1 MKHNLR
7 NLWFWVLS
15 IAVPSL
21 GMAQVDGTVTATNTD
36 GVVTI
41 ENGYVSR
48 TFHVSED
55 NRLTPGAIVNKRVT
69 DGTFTPSTGSEEFKI
84 KTLLNEDLTTIN
96 GLLDRSTWTLTVDGW
111 SHDGSNG
118 NPSMITDGDGSTYW
132 HSYYDT
138 GGGSQGAAGGASDP
152 HWISIDLGKEQ
163 QVASFAYQPR
173 NHSNGPA
180 VNGVVRGYTIQ
191 TSTDG
196 TTWTNVCSST
206 MPWRDCLIWVNLPEV
221 LTTRYFRFAIT
232 SSHNGGNYANCAEF
246 YLSSEKQVGAHLMPL
261 DISDASVTATSWC
274 SDGQSETSLSFL
286 VDGKDQTYWHTWY
299 SGQTTG
305 SGTGTDALP
314 HTLTFDLGSAKTFRS
329 FGWKPR
335 WNSDN
340 GRIKEYKLEISTD
353 ALAVDDENKVWTQIA
368 TGTATYEGREPKWFT
383 LDQTYTAQY
392 VRLTE
397 VSNIAGNNFGCAA
410 EFYLSQQE
418 YISPSTDFEGF
429 TASQMEVESTTI
441 TDLDEGGKQ
450 VTFTMKPYTFKDPLN
465 FAISTWNV
473 SMVVKMKDGDHFMKK
488 TLQIQAADANAQAT
502 AIDYIE
508 TESLITDDVADSHKW
523 TRNAS
528 QGGVGGMSGYTLT
541 LGQPV
546 YIEGMFFGSEFPQA
560 ENMIEEENAYTSRYY
575 VGKTIPY
582 IYATHKGQ
590 DLTTDFNGLQDADVD
605 KNAIFETWANV
616 TGAGSSATDLDI
628 LRTDFYSYIEGIAK
642 PTKLRMQYNSWYDW
656 MMLITEE
663 RINKSFKEMER
674 GFSQYGLRP
683 MDSYVVDDGWN
694 SYSVS
699 DTDRSGSTANQSG
712 FWEFNDKFPNGL
724 EGASKIARMYGSGF
738 GIWLGPR
745 GGYNF
750 NGSWGN
756 LLQNSGYGTASNG
769 EAATGDF
776 VYITK
781 LKEFFTENQTNY
793 GVNYWKLDGFATQ
806 QGAAKATDA
815 KHPVARYIRGGKN
828 GNYYFTE
835 HWERWYNAFTAM
847 YETTPELWLN
857 LTCYVNPSPW
867 ILQYCNTVWMQNSN
881 DMGRTTVDSRSREL
895 DKQLSYRDD
904 RYYAFT
910 NTQQLQFPLNH
921 VFNHDPIY
929 GQTDCMSANA
939 MNDNEFRAY
948 LYMMATRG
956 TAFWEMLY
964 SYNMMNEGNKWMINA
979 EAMNFVEKNYDI
991 LRHAIYYG
999 STPTEGEPYGYSCW
1013 KEEGSKVE
1021 GIVSFRNPSNSEKT
1035 CNFTLNQSTGVP
1047 TSATG
1052 LKASLIMEYSGT
1064 YDNDNLTDVKALT
1077 GDNADNNSYASGDTY
1092 SVTLKAGEIRLVRF
1106 SSAADATAAAIYS
1119 ARAMD
1124 NSTVEVKFDEPVV
1137 AEAAQF
1143 ALYQGDTKVADAAS
1157 VTTGADYR
1165 TLSLSFDTGVTLNA
1179 DLPYTIRVNGTK
1191 DWVGNTTTA
1200 TSNAFYTVTDG
1211 VIVSVNDAAD
1221 LATTPASTAEINANI
1236 PMHTLTAATAT
1247 TDQGQFV
1254 GKAPFNISL
1263 IVNTQ
1268 ETDAALVTAGSA
1280 FSLKLVGGK
1289 PVFTVG
1295 SVECAGDTTITAGE
1309 PVMLSCSREMN
1320 GMLKIYLNGQLQK
1333 TTYDANHLNED
1344 LAGAA
1349 LTLGENGKSVT
1360 LGQFKLRTVIPA
1372 YDAEYTTFKELLVGY
1387 GDEIQAAIANA
1398 QEALNHTG
1406 VGYPASA
1413 PRNTLNEAITT
1424 AQEGSV
1430 YFTSTYTNL
1439 QTALANF
1446 YASTDVTLPEDGH
1459 AYTLT
1464 LKHGDGTLRYFYYD
1478 AETPSPSTKTAV
1490 RTAETVL
1497 PSSAIWV
1504 CRKVNDKY
1512 AFVNDKGIYLLW
1524 FGGSGDGAYDNN
1536 VGYTDAYASNKNLFQ
1551 VIKFTKGGNV
1561 QMENDFLYGT
1571 VGLKGTRN
1579 SGDAPY
1585 FIIKNNG
1592 SGVASSSAFVDK
1604 SGNNYRT
1611 SAIMIEEVD
1620 YPNLVSL
1627 RQPAKTDGKIYASLA
1642 LPFNSVVPE
1651 GLTAYH
1657 ATLNSNSSGS
1667 YLQLSALDGGIV
1679 PAGLPV
1685 VLRKEGTATEEARFL
1700 PATDETVPTD
1710 LSASG
1715 LKAVF
1720 ETTERN
1726 TSTSTFVLSGAFST
1740 GIGFYP
1746 YTATNLPTYKAY
1758 LEMETTEAAGLR
1770 AVFFDPEELT
1780 GVGGV
1785 TLDEKESTSIVDLS
1799 GRRLTRPA
1807 GKGVYIRD
1815 GKKIIVR

>member
-1 MKHNLR
+1 M
-7 NLWFWVLS
+7 
-15 IAVPSL
+15 
-21 GMAQVDGTVTATNTD
+21 
-36 GVVTI
+36 
-41 ENGYVSR
+41 
-48 TFHVSED
+48 
-55 NRLTPGAIVNKRVT
+55 
-69 DGTFTPSTGSEEFKI
+69 
-84 KTLLNEDLTTIN
+84 
-96 GLLDRSTWTLTVDGW
+96 
-111 SHDGSNG
+111 
-118 NPSMITDGDGSTYW
+118 
-132 HSYYDT
+132 
-138 GGGSQGAAGGASDP
+138 
-152 HWISIDLGKEQ
+152 
-163 QVASFAYQPR
+163 
-173 NHSNGPA
+173 
-180 VNGVVRGYTIQ
+180 
-191 TSTDG
+191 
-196 TTWTNVCSST
+196 
-206 MPWRDCLIWVNLPEV
+206 
-221 LTTRYFRFAIT
+221 
-232 SSHNGGNYANCAEF
+232 
-246 YLSSEKQVGAHLMPL
+246 
-261 DISDASVTATSWC
+261 
-274 SDGQSETSLSFL
+274 
-286 VDGKDQTYWHTWY
+286 
-299 SGQTTG
+299 
-305 SGTGTDALP
+305 P
-314 HTLTFDLGSAKTFRS
+314 HTLTFDLGSAKTFKS
-329 FGWKPR
+329 FGWRTR
-335 WNSDN
+335 WNADN

-353 ALAVDDENKVWTQIA
+353 ELAVDDESKVWTQIA
-368 TGTATYEGREPKWFT
+368 SGTATYEGREPKWFM
-383 LDQTYTAQY
+383 LDQAYTAQY

-397 VSNIAGNNFGCAA
+397 ISNVAGNNYGCAA
-410 EFYLSQQE
+410 EFYLSEQE
-418 YISPSTDFEGF
+418 YVTPSTDFEGF
-429 TASQMEVESTTI
+429 TASQMTVASVSTE
-441 TDLDEGGKQ
+441 DLEEGGKQ
-450 VTFTMKPYTFKDPLN
+450 VTFTMEPYTFKDPLN
-465 FAISTWNV
+465 FAVSTWNV
-473 SMVVKMKDGDHFMKK
+473 SMVVKMKDGEHFMKK
-488 TLQIQAADANAQAT
+488 YLQVQAADANAKAT

-508 TESLITDDVADSHKW
+508 TECLGTADVADDHKW
-523 TRNAS
+523 TRDAS

-546 YIEGMFFGSEFPQA
+546 YVEGMFFGSEFPQA

-605 KNAIFETWANV
+605 KDAVFETWANV
-616 TGAGSSATDLDI
+616 TGAGSSATDLDM
-628 LRTDFYSYIEGIAK
+628 LRSDFYSYIEGIAK

-674 GFSQYGLRP
+674 GFSQHGLRP

-694 SYSVS
+694 SYGVS
-699 DTDRSGSTANQSG
+699 DTDRSGSTANQTG

-724 EGASKIARMYGSGF
+724 GGASKIARMYGSGF

-750 NGSWGN
+750 NAAWGN

-776 VYITK
+776 VYIAK

-793 GVNYWKLDGFATQ
+793 GVNYWKLDGFATS
-806 QGAAKATDA
+806 QGAAKATDE

-835 HWERWYNAFTAM
+835 HWERWYNALAAM

-867 ILQYCNTVWMQNSN
+867 ILQFCNTVWMQNSN
-881 DMGRTTVDSRSREL
+881 DMYRTIVDSRSREL

-929 GQTDCMSANA
+929 GQTDCMSAGA

-979 EAMNFVEKNYDI
+979 EALNFVEKNYDI

-999 STPTEGEPYGYSCW
+999 STPTAAEPYGYSCW
-1013 KEEGSKVE
+1013 KEDGTGKVE

-1035 CNFTLNQSTGVP
+1035 CAFTLNRSVGVP
-1047 TSATG
+1047 TAASA
-1052 LKASLIMEYSGT
+1052 LKASLVMEYSGT
-1064 YDNDNLTDVKALT
+1064 YTNDNLSDVSALT
-1077 GDNADNNSYASGDTY
+1077 ADNADSGSYGFGDTY

-1106 SSAADATAAAIYS
+1106 SSEADATAAAIYS
-1119 ARAMD
+1119 ARALS

-1137 AEAAQF
+1137 ADASQF

-1165 TLSLSFDTGVTLNA
+1165 TLSLAFATGVTLSA

-1191 DWVGNTTTA
+1191 DWVGNATTA

-1211 VIVSVNDAAD
+1211 VIVSVDAAAD
-1221 LATTPASTAEINANI
+1221 LAAVPASTEEINANI
-1236 PMHTLTAATAT
+1236 PMHTLTAATAPT
-1247 TDQGQFV
+1247 NQGQFI
-1254 GKAPFNISL
+1254 GKAPFNVSL
-1263 IVNTQ
+1263 LVNTS
-1268 ETDAALVTAGSA
+1268 ETDAALVTAGSS

-1295 SVECAGDTTITAGE
+1295 SVECAGDTAVTAGT

-1333 TTYDANHLNED
+1333 TTYDAANLNED

-1349 LTLGENGKSVT
+1349 LSLGEDGKSVT

-1372 YDAEYTTFKELLVGY
+1372 YDAEYSTYKETLVGY
-1387 GDEIQAAIANA
+1387 GDEIAAAVAEAQAA
-1398 QEALNHTG
+1398 LDKTG
-1406 VGYPASA
+1406 VGYPTAT
-1413 PRNTLNEAITT
+1413 PRTTLNEAITT

-1439 QTALANF
+1439 QTAIANF
-1446 YASTDVTLPEDGH
+1446 YASTDVNMPEDGH

-1478 AETPSPSTKTAV
+1478 ADADAETPSPATKTAV
-1490 RTAETVL
+1490 RTEETVL
-1497 PSSAIWV
+1497 PSSATWV
-1504 CRKVNDKY
+1504 CRKVGTKY
-1512 AFVNDKGIYLLW
+1512 AFVNDEGTYLLW
-1524 FGGSGDGAYDNN
+1524 FGGSGDGAYDSN
-1536 VGYTDAYASNKNLFQ
+1536 VGYTSAYASNKNLFQ
-1551 VIKFTKGGNV
+1551 VIKFTTGNNV
-1561 QMENDFLYGT
+1561 QVGNDFLFGT
-1571 VGLKGTRN
+1571 LGLKGTRN

-1585 FIIKNNG
+1585 FIIKNDG
-1592 SGVASSSAFVDK
+1592 SGVASSLAFVDK

-1611 SAIMIEEVD
+1611 SAIMIEEVA

-1627 RQPAKTDGKIYASLA
+1627 RQPAKTDGRIYASLA
-1642 LPFNSVVPE
+1642 LPFSSVVPE

-1657 ATLNSNSSGS
+1657 ATLNSNSSGT
-1667 YLQLSALDGGIV
+1667 YLQLAALDGGIV

-1700 PATDETVPTD
+1700 PVTDETVPTD
-1710 LSASG
+1710 LEASALS
-1715 LKAVF
+1715 AVF
-1720 ETTERN
+1720 KTTARN
-1726 TSTSTFVLSGAFST
+1726 TDATTYVLSGAFST

-1746 YTATNLPTYKAY
+1746 YTADDLPTYKAY
-1758 LEMETTEAAGLR
+1758 LEIGATEATGLR
-1770 AVFFDPEELT
+1770 AVFFDADELT
-1780 GVGGV
+1780 GVGNV
-1785 TLDEKESTSIVDLS
+1785 TLGEQGSTTVVDLS
-1799 GRRLTRPA
+1799 GRRLTKPA
-1807 GKGVYIRD
+1807 GKGVYIQN
-1815 GKKIIVR
+1815 GKKFIVR